1 MKMIFFW
8 LSFGIFAVL
17 FIIQMITVIPLLKK
31 GTSPEEKTS
40 RQPIIRILNSLMI
53 FFAGIEVAIGI
64 GAFYSGIAISAVG
77 FLNLFL
83 SVMKIIV
90 KKNDN

>member
-8 LSFGIFAVL
+8 LSIGIFAVL

-31 GTSPEEKTS
+31 DTSPEKKSS

-53 FFAGIEVAIGI
+53 VFAGIEVAIGI

-77 FLNLFL
+77 FLNLLL
-83 SVMKIIV
+83 SVMKIFI
-90 KKNDN
+90 KKNNN